1 MLSRSR
7 FLPLL
12 PDIISMQ
19 AMGNADLASLHA
31 GFWSCSPRH
40 LSRASPASF
49 CLCPSSPLALFISL
63 NFLFSAFTAV
73 SALCSGLRNYGSERR
88 GRRGEQ
94 RCGDRQNYS
103 VCRRR
108 LPFPPSLLPAPAR
121 KKQFDAAYR
130 TARWRSAES
139 LSLPPPPPPPPP
151 FPPPG
156 PARKNNMTN
165 RTEIG
170 RIIQSAAAASPSP
183 LPSSRPPPAKNN
195 LTLHIEPRG
204 GDRQNH
210 SVCRRRFPSP
220 PFPPPGSA
228 ESFSLPPPPP
238 PHPPL
243 LAKS

>member
-1 MLSRSR
+1 
-7 FLPLL
+7 
-12 PDIISMQ
+12 
-19 AMGNADLASLHA
+19 MGNADLASLHA

-139 LSLPPPPPPPPP
+139 LSLPPPLPLPPLPSS
-151 FPPPG
+151 
-156 PARKNNMTN
+156 R
-165 RTEIG
+165 IG
-170 RIIQSAAAASPSP
+170 SIIQSAAAASPSP
-183 LPSSRPPPAKNN
+183 PPPRKN
-195 LTLHIEPRG
+195 LTRTALWRSTESL
-204 GDRQNH
+204 Q
-210 SVCRRRFPSP
+210 
-220 PFPPPGSA
+220 SA
-228 ESFSLPPPPP
+228 AAPLP
-238 PHPPL
+238 PHPHVRQRFTTPEIRRVL
-243 LAKS
+243 ITSPGRALRHCATTATVARIPATT

>member
-1 MLSRSR
+1 
-7 FLPLL
+7 
-12 PDIISMQ
+12 
-19 AMGNADLASLHA
+19 MGNADLASLHA

-151 FPPPG
+151 
-156 PARKNNMTN
+156 
-165 RTEIG
+165 
-170 RIIQSAAAASPSP
+170 
-183 LPSSRPPPAKNN
+183 LPSSRPRPQKQYD
-195 LTLHIEPRG
+195 EPH
-204 GDRQNH
+204 GDWQNH
-210 SVCRRRFPSP
+210 SVCRRRLPLTPPSSQKFDSNRAVEIDRITSVCRRPSP
-220 PFPPPGSA
+220 LPTPASA
-228 ESFSLPPPPP
+228 RDS
-238 PHPPL
+238 PHL
-243 LAKS
+243 RFAAY

>member
-1 MLSRSR
+1 
-7 FLPLL
+7 
-12 PDIISMQ
+12 
-19 AMGNADLASLHA
+19 MGNADLASLHA

-49 CLCPSSPLALFISL
+49 GLCPSSPLALFISL

-94 RCGDRQNYS
+94 RCGDRQSHS

-108 LPFPPSLLPAPAR
+108 LPLPPSLLPAPAR

-139 LSLPPPPPPPPP
+139 LSLPPPLPLPPLPSS
-151 FPPPG
+151 
-156 PARKNNMTN
+156 R
-165 RTEIG
+165 IG

-183 LPSSRPPPAKNN
+183 PAPRKN
-195 LTLHIEPRG
+195 LTRTALWRSTESLQSAAAPL
-204 GDRQNH
+204 
-210 SVCRRRFPSP
+210 PSP
-220 PFPPPGSA
+220 PPRPP
-228 ESFSLPPPPP
+228 EI
-238 PHPPL
+238 HHT
-243 LAKS
+243 